1 MLLVNKVNYII
12 GLTLQ
17 ENNESLF
24 VLHNKPKGLMGPNSN
39 IRYPFSSLFSENQY
53 NNEEDTVS
61 VF

>member
-12 GLTLQ
+12 ALQ

-39 IRYPFSSLFSENQY
+39 IRYPFSFS
-53 NNEEDTVS
+53 
-61 VF
+61 FH

>member
-1 MLLVNKVNYII
+1 MLLVNKVSYII

-39 IRYPFSSLFSENQY
+39 IRYPFPFSFSFQ
-53 NNEEDTVS
+53 
-61 VF
+61 